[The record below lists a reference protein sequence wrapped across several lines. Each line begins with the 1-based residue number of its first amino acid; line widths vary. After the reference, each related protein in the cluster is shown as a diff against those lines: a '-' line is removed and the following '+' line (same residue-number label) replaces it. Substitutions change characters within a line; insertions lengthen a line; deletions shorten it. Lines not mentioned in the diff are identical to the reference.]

1 MNVAQTKMVPR
12 VPVTC
17 GAVQPIPVI
26 ALTGY
31 LGAGKT
37 TLLNHVLRS
46 PNARIGVVINDFGE
60 LNVDAGL
67 VSGQVDEPASIA
79 GGCICCLPDEG
90 GLDLALTRL
99 ADPKLRLDAIIVEA
113 SGLADP
119 VAVSRIIRFS
129 GVDGVRPG
137 GVVDVIDAATH
148 FDTVDR
154 DVHPPARYGAATLV
168 VVNKLDQVED
178 RADTLHRIES
188 RVRELNPHA
197 YVVGATAGRIDPALL
212 YDIATAAPESGQLT
226 FRELMF
232 DVEPHAHDHDHAH
245 ADSVTVFSDGC
256 VDPGT
261 VVDLLEKPPTR
272 VYRMK
277 GTIAVRYRSSVRMY
291 TVNVVGPSVHIA
303 VAPPRAAANNLVA
316 IGMGLDAEAVRDQM
330 RTALTAAPGAAPA
343 QGVRRLQR
351 YRRLSI

>member
-1 MNVAQTKMVPR
+1 M
-12 VPVTC
+12 
-17 GAVQPIPVI
+17 QPIPVI

-67 VSGQVDEPASIA
+67 VMGQVDEPASIA

-90 GLDLALTRL
+90 GLDAALARL

-137 GVVDVIDAATH
+137 GVVDVLDAATH

-154 DVHPPARYGAATLV
+154 DEAPPARYGAATLV
-168 VVNKLDQVED
+168 VVNKLDQIAD
-178 RADTLHRIES
+178 GQRAEAMERIER
-188 RVRELNPHA
+188 RVRSLNPHA
-197 YVVGATAGRIDPALL
+197 YVIGATAGRIDPALL
-212 YDIATAAPESGQLT
+212 YDVAAAAQEEVGQLT
-226 FRELMF
+226 FRELLF
-232 DVEPHAHDHDHAH
+232 DTDTDTDADTTEREHHHDHPHDHGRGH
-245 ADSVTVFSDGC
+245 ADSVTVVSEGT
-256 VDPGT
+256 VDPAA
-261 VVDLLEKPPTR
+261 VIDLLEQPPSG

-277 GTIAVRYRSSVRMY
+277 GTIGVRYRASTRHY

-303 VAPPRAAANNLVA
+303 VAPPHSAASSLVA
-316 IGMGLDAEAVRDQM
+316 IGMDLDVDDVRDRM
-330 RTALTAAPGAAPA
+330 RSALAPVAGPAPAPGI
-343 QGVRRLQR
+343 RRLQR

>member
-1 MNVAQTKMVPR
+1 M
-12 VPVTC
+12 
-17 GAVQPIPVI
+17 QPIPVI

-67 VSGQVDEPASIA
+67 VTGQVDEPASIA

-90 GLDLALTRL
+90 GLDVALTRL

-137 GVVDVIDAATH
+137 GVVDVLDAATH

-154 DVHPPARYGAATLV
+154 DTTPPARYGAATLV
-168 VVNKLDQVED
+168 VVNKLDQLAEGQ
-178 RADTLHRIES
+178 RADALERVES
-188 RVRELNPHA
+188 RVRSLNPHA

-212 YDIATAAPESGQLT
+212 YDVTAAAEETGQLT
-226 FRELMF
+226 FRELLF
-232 DVEPHAHDHDHAH
+232 DAGPQSPAHDHGHRH
-245 ADSVTVFSDGC
+245 ADSVTVVVDGC
-256 VDPGT
+256 VDPDA
-261 VVDLLEKPPTR
+261 VIDLLEEPPSG

-277 GTIAVRYRSSVRMY
+277 GTIGVRYRASTRCY
-291 TVNVVGPSVHIA
+291 TVNVVGRSVHIA
-303 VAPPRAAANNLVA
+303 VAPPRATANSLVA
-316 IGMGLDAEAVRDQM
+316 IGMGLDVDDVRNRM
-330 RTALTAAPGAAPA
+330 RGALAPVTGPTPA
-343 QGVRRLQR
+343 QGIRRLQR
-351 YRRLSI
+351 YRKLSI